1 LRRDQMHFPK
11 RKKDR
16 RRDGGCGSEQEQTRP
31 QIEWFVQKPKFA
43 SEKS

>member
-1 LRRDQMHFPK
+1 MHVPK

-31 QIEWFVQKPKFA
+31 QIEWFAQKPKFA